1 MGILTTRSGAMP
13 IRDRFKSEGGVRE
26 MGLKA
31 PGIVTFML
39 SVILAVVTLMVVFF
53 GADIPGIKGNELS
66 FLLTSYGVLVLGC
79 LVKWL

>member
-1 MGILTTRSGAMP
+1 MRA
-13 IRDRFKSEGGVRE
+13 RFKSEEGTRN

-31 PGIVTFML
+31 PGIITFMI

-53 GADIPGIKGNELS
+53 GAEIPGIKGHELA
-66 FLLTSYGVLVLGC
+66 FLLTSYFILVMGC